1 MICRWI
7 KSPVLDWMNK
17 FFWIQLVANCIGFMN
32 IGMTFQVF
40 FTMETFQTNFL
51 LSVHCRKKQ
60 DRHQC
65 RARYLTSFHV
75 INSYRL
81 IRRWRKNWNCLVND
95 FVTSI
100 VNSLFGP
107 VISCRT
113 WSISLLL
120 FFRVDISCHCQIP
133 IRKCKSNDN
142 RPPVHRFTIR
152 IVREK
157 KTGKWEC
164 WHFEN
169 KWRCC
174 MVCQCGRTLS
184 DHWPLTSDQNKELT
198 W

>member
-1 MICRWI
+1 MRNSLFQVPSILLVKRIRKSNKNVNRLKMICRWI

-32 IGMTFQVF
+32 IGMSFQVF

-100 VNSLFGP
+100 VDSLFGP

-120 FFRVDISCHCQIP
+120 LFFSGWYFVSLP
-133 IRKCKSNDN
+133 NS
-142 RPPVHRFTIR
+142 
-152 IVREK
+152 
-157 KTGKWEC
+157 
-164 WHFEN
+164 
-169 KWRCC
+169 
-174 MVCQCGRTLS
+174 
-184 DHWPLTSDQNKELT
+184 NKEMQVK